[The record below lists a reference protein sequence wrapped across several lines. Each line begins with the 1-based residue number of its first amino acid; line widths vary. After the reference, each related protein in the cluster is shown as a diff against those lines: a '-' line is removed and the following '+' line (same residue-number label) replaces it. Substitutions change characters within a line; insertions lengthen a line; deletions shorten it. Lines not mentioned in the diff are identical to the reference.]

1 VKQQINLYQ
10 PIFRKQKI
18 VFSAGTLLWLSIG
31 FLVLLLAWS
40 QLINQRVSHLE
51 AEYERQLAAE
61 QRAAGQ
67 LGELQRTLP
76 PDEPDPQLEAL
87 VLQLEQQRDEL
98 QQTLSALQT
107 RMPVSETDIG
117 PRLDALA
124 DRVPHGLWLT
134 GISLDKNGDGITLR
148 GRALSPRL
156 VPEFVGAL
164 ADSPLFAGTAFRT
177 VRVTASDDGQ
187 PGVQFVLST
196 ATEESP

>member
-1 VKQQINLYQ
+1 MKQQINLYQ

-18 VFSAGTLLWLSIG
+18 VFSASTILWLSVG

-40 QLINQRVSHLE
+40 QLINQRVSNLE
-51 AEYERQLAAE
+51 AEHERQLTAERRAAE
-61 QRAAGQ
+61 Q
-67 LGELQRTLP
+67 LTELQRTLP
-76 PDEPDPQLEAL
+76 SDEPDPQLEAR
-87 VLQLEQQRDEL
+87 VRQLEQQRDEL
-98 QQTLSALQT
+98 QQTLSALET
-107 RMPVSETDIG
+107 RMPVAETDIG

-134 GISLDKNGDGITLR
+134 AISLDKNGDGITLR

-177 VRVTASDDGQ
+177 VRMAASDDGQ
-187 PGVQFVLST
+187 PGVRFVLST
-196 ATEESP
+196 AAEENP